1 MINILIVLI
10 TIILSPAILIAGFFS
25 LVIILS
31 LIYLFISILIG
42 LAKEI
47 VKQVRKWLKRED
59 QQNIIKNMRISTYV
73 YCAHFMLQNY
83 EKCTT

>member
-47 VKQVRKWLKRED
+47 VKQVRKWQEKVED
-59 QQNIIKNMRISTYV
+59 QKNIQK
-73 YCAHFMLQNY
+73 
-83 EKCTT
+83 

>member
-1 MINILIVLI
+1 MINVLIVLI
-10 TIILSPAILIAGFFS
+10 TIIFSPAILIAGFFS

-47 VKQVRKWLKRED
+47 VKQVRKWQEKVED
-59 QQNIIKNMRISTYV
+59 QKNIQK
-73 YCAHFMLQNY
+73 
-83 EKCTT
+83 

>member
-59 QQNIIKNMRISTYV
+59 QQNIIKNTV
-73 YCAHFMLQNY
+73 
-83 EKCTT
+83 KK

>member
-1 MINILIVLI
+1 MINVLIVLI
-10 TIILSPAILIAGFFS
+10 TIILSPVILIAGFFS

-47 VKQVRKWLKRED
+47 VKQVRKWQEKVED
-59 QQNIIKNMRISTYV
+59 QKNIQK
-73 YCAHFMLQNY
+73 
-83 EKCTT
+83 